1 MLGIGNLPISGT
13 LASFVTVAI
22 YFLFFS
28 NFNIFFFFIFIFLL
42 GVYSFYYLDQT
53 INKYFVTKDPKEIV
67 IDEFL
72 GQSIPLLL
80 CGKEIFLILL
90 SLLIFRAFDIL
101 KPWPC
106 NYFDQKHKNA
116 FGVILDDV
124 IAGFYTFL
132 IIYLCL

>member
-1 MLGIGNLPISGT
+1 LLGIGNLPLSGT
-13 LASFVTVAI
+13 LASFVTVVI

-28 NFNIFFFFIFIFLL
+28 NFNIFFFFFFIFLL
-42 GVYSFYYLDQT
+42 SVYSFYYLDQT
-53 INKYFVTKDPKEIV
+53 INKYFVKKDPKEIV
-67 IDEFL
+67 IDEVI

-90 SLLIFRAFDIL
+90 SFFIFRAFDIL

-106 NYFDQKHKNA
+106 SYFDQKHKNA

>member
-28 NFNIFFFFIFIFLL
+28 NFNIFFFFILIFLL

-90 SLLIFRAFDIL
+90 SFLIFRAFDIL

-106 NYFDQKHKNA
+106 NYFDQRHKNA

-132 IIYLCL
+132 IIYLCI

>member
-1 MLGIGNLPISGT
+1 LLGIGGLPISGT

-28 NFNIFFFFIFIFLL
+28 NFNIFFFFFFLFLL

-90 SLLIFRAFDIL
+90 SFLIFRAFDIL

>member
-1 MLGIGNLPISGT
+1 LIGIGNLPIPGT
-13 LASFVTVAI
+13 LAAFATVAI

-28 NFNIFFFFIFIFLL
+28 NFNIFFFFIFVFLL
-42 GVYSFYYLDQT
+42 SIYSFYYLDQT
-53 INKYFVTKDPKEIV
+53 INKYFITKDPKEIV

-72 GQSIPLLL
+72 GQSIPLFL

-90 SLLIFRAFDIL
+90 SFFIFRAFDIL

-106 NYFDQKHKNA
+106 SYFDQNHQNA
-116 FGVILDDV
+116 FGVILDDI
-124 IAGFYTFL
+124 IAGLYTFL

>member
-28 NFNIFFFFIFIFLL
+28 NFNIFFFFILIFLL

-90 SLLIFRAFDIL
+90 SFLIFRAFDIL

-132 IIYLCL
+132 VIYLCL

>member
-1 MLGIGNLPISGT
+1 LLGIGNLPLSGT
-13 LASFVTVAI
+13 LASFVTVVI

-42 GVYSFYYLDQT
+42 SIYSFYYLDRT
-53 INKYFVTKDPKEIV
+53 INKYFVKKDPKEIV

-72 GQSIPLLL
+72 GQSMPLLL
-80 CGKEIFLILL
+80 CGKEVFLILL
-90 SLLIFRAFDIL
+90 SFFIFRMFDIL

-106 NYFDQKHKNA
+106 SYFDQKHKNA
-116 FGVILDDV
+116 FGVILDDF

>member
-42 GVYSFYYLDQT
+42 GVYSFNYLDQT

-90 SLLIFRAFDIL
+90 SFLIFRAFDIL

>member
-1 MLGIGNLPISGT
+1 LLGIGGLPISGT

-90 SLLIFRAFDIL
+90 SFLIFRVFDIL

-132 IIYLCL
+132 IIYLCI

>member
-1 MLGIGNLPISGT
+1 LLGIGGLPISGT

-90 SLLIFRAFDIL
+90 SFLIFRAFDIL

>member
-1 MLGIGNLPISGT
+1 V
-13 LASFVTVAI
+13 F
-22 YFLFFS
+22 FFS
-28 NFNIFFFFIFIFLL
+28 
-42 GVYSFYYLDQT
+42 
-53 INKYFVTKDPKEIV
+53 KDPKEIV

-90 SLLIFRAFDIL
+90 SFLIFRAFDIL

>member
-28 NFNIFFFFIFIFLL
+28 NFNIFFFFILIFLL

-90 SLLIFRAFDIL
+90 SFLIFRAFDIL

-106 NYFDQKHKNA
+106 NYFDQRHKNA

-132 IIYLCL
+132 VIYLCL

>member
-1 MLGIGNLPISGT
+1 LLGIGGLPISGT

-22 YFLFFS
+22 YFLFFF

-90 SLLIFRAFDIL
+90 SFLIFRAFDIL